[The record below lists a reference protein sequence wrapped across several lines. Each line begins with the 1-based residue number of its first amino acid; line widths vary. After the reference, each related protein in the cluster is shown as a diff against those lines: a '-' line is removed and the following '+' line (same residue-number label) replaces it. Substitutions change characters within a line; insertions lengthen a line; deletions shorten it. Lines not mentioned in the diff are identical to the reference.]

1 MKIGILGGG
10 QVGQALWDTIHMEKE
25 NILNILGEPLEIKKV
40 LVRDLSKKR
49 DIPKDFLTNNPDE
62 IIYDKEISLIV
73 EVMGGEE
80 PAHTYIKRAL
90 EEKKFVV
97 TANKEVIA
105 LHGDELHK
113 IARKK
118 GVDIAFEA
126 SVGGGIPLIKTIK
139 EAMAVDKVKEIWAIV
154 NGTTNY
160 ILTKMEE
167 ELRDFE
173 EVLREAQKL
182 GYAEPDPSKD
192 ILGLDTKFK
201 LAILSS
207 FAYHTTIKPEDIY
220 TEGIEKISLRDIQYA
235 KELGYKIKLLAISKF
250 YNGEIEVR
258 VHPTMIPLSSPLSS
272 VNGVYNAILLRAE
285 KRGDVLLYGEG
296 AGPYPTAMALLSDIL
311 EATHTILYS
320 VPRYYSFAY
329 LYPSKIKPSDEIYTR
344 YYIRLWVKDQPGVL
358 AQIAKILGENHISI
372 SSVIQKETSEK
383 EGKAELVILTHK
395 TYEKSMSKAI
405 EEIKLLP
412 ILEEWGS
419 LIRIEV

>member
-1 MKIGILGGG
+1 YLTTDPNDIL
-10 QVGQALWDTIHMEKE
+10 LD
-25 NILNILGEPLEIKKV
+25 P
-40 LVRDLSKKR
+40 
-49 DIPKDFLTNNPDE
+49 
-62 IIYDKEISLIV
+62 EISLIV

-80 PAHTYIKRAL
+80 PAHSYIKKAL

-105 LHGDELHK
+105 LYGDELYK

-167 ELRDFE
+167 EYKGFS
-173 EVLREAQKL
+173 EVLREAQIL

-192 ILGLDTKFK
+192 ILGLDTRYK

-207 FAYHTTIKPEDIY
+207 FAYHTTIKPPDIY
-220 TEGIEKISLRDIQYA
+220 TEGIDKISLRDILYA
-235 KELGYKIKLLAISKF
+235 RELGYKIKLLAISKEE
-250 YNGEIEVR
+250 NGEIEVR

-296 AGPYPTAMALLSDIL
+296 AGPAPTAMALLSDIL
-311 EATHTILYS
+311 EVGHTILYS
-320 VPRYYSFAY
+320 IPRYYTFAY
-329 LYPSKIKPSDEIYTR
+329 LYPPKLKEWESIYTR
-344 YYIRLWVKDQPGVL
+344 YYLRLWVKDQPGVL

-383 EGKAELVILTHK
+383 EEKAEIVILTHK
-395 TYEKSMSKAI
+395 TYEKCIKKAI
-405 EEIKLLP
+405 EEIKRLP

>member
-10 QVGQALWDTIHMEKE
+10 QVGQALWNTIYAEKE

-40 LVRDLSKKR
+40 LVRDLNKKR
-49 DIPKDFLTNNPDE
+49 DIPRDFLTNNPDE
-62 IIYDKEISLIV
+62 IIYDKEISLVV

-80 PAHTYIKRAL
+80 PAHTYIKKAL
-90 EEKKFVV
+90 EEQKFIV

-105 LHGDELHK
+105 LHGDELYK

-167 ELRDFE
+167 EHRDFE
-173 EVLREAQKL
+173 EVLKEAQKL

-192 ILGLDTKFK
+192 ILGLDTRFK

-207 FAYHTTIKPEDIY
+207 FAHHTTIKPNDIY

-258 VHPTMIPLSSPLSS
+258 VHPTMISLSSPLSS
-272 VNGVYNAILLRAE
+272 VNGVYNAILLKAE

-311 EATHTILYS
+311 EASHTILYS

-329 LYPSKIKPSDEIYTR
+329 LYPSKIKKSDEIYTR
-344 YYIRLWVKDQPGVL
+344 YYMRLWVKDQPGVL
-358 AQIAKILGENHISI
+358 AQIAKILGENNISI
-372 SSVIQKETSEK
+372 SSVVQKETSEK

-395 TYEKSMSKAI
+395 TYEKNMIKAI
-405 EEIKLLP
+405 KEIKLLP

-419 LIRIEV
+419 LIRIEG

>member
-10 QVGQALWDTIHMEKE
+10 QVGQALWNTIHTEKE
-25 NILNILGEPLEIKKV
+25 TILNILGEPLEIKKV

-49 DIPKDFLTNNPDE
+49 EIPKEYLTNNPNE
-62 IIYDKEISLIV
+62 ILYDKEIALIV
-73 EVMGGEE
+73 EVIGGDE
-80 PAHTYIKRAL
+80 PAYSYIKKAL

-105 LHGDELHK
+105 LYGDDLYK

-139 EAMAVDKVKEIWAIV
+139 EAMAVDKVREIWAIV

-167 ELRDFE
+167 EHRDFSE
-173 EVLREAQKL
+173 ALKEAQKL

-192 ILGLDTKFK
+192 ILGLDTTYK
-201 LAILSS
+201 LAIMSS
-207 FAYHTTIKPEDIY
+207 FAYHTTIKPQNIY
-220 TEGIEKISLRDIQYA
+220 TEGIDKISLRDILYA
-235 KELGYKIKLLAISKF
+235 KELGYKIKLLAIGKEQ
-250 YNGEIEVR
+250 NGEIEVR

-272 VNGVYNAILLRAE
+272 VTGVYNAILLKTER
-285 KRGDVLLYGEG
+285 RGDVLLYGEG

-311 EATHTILYS
+311 EASHTILYTI
-320 VPRYYSFAY
+320 PRYYNFAY
-329 LYPSKIKPSDEIYTR
+329 LYPSKIKEWENIFTR

-358 AQIAKILGENHISI
+358 AQIAKILGENQISI
-372 SSVIQKETSEK
+372 SSVVQKETSEK
-383 EGKAELVILTHK
+383 EEKAEIVILTHK
-395 TYEKSMSKAI
+395 TYEKNIKKAV
-405 EEIKLLP
+405 EEIKRLP